1 MYFSPFTRANPHS
14 SLLTPT
20 PTTPWFPLFFPRVLR
35 IAPYSQLYRCHTPQ
49 SPDLP
54 RPLLKT
60 QCKLHIFYLIS
71 DLHPAP
77 AFQDAPPLPPSTQAK
92 CSRPPSPSPAP
103 RHRALGPPAPPYIFS
118 TPTSFIRSLTH
129 RTCIFYPLP
138 LLEAFRTTLDLG
150 GFLKAT
156 PSAFQGGPQ
165 PSLNL
170 PQRP

>member
-1 MYFSPFTRANPHS
+1 MLTGYFSPFTRANPHS

-103 RHRALGPPAPPYIFS
+103 RHRALAPS
-118 TPTSFIRSLTH
+118 
-129 RTCIFYPLP
+129 
-138 LLEAFRTTLDLG
+138 
-150 GFLKAT
+150 
-156 PSAFQGGPQ
+156 
-165 PSLNL
+165 PSLHLLHAYFLHLLFDSPHLYLLFTTPAGSFPNHS
-170 PQRP
+170 